1 MPTRS
6 TLVPALGVLLAA
18 LAIPSEVLAFDLHA
32 DLVPASAASTAR
44 GTADCVVAESGL
56 GGSPARRVVCT
67 LRHTQ
72 LSGAP
77 TSAGLFRTGT
87 PVSTL
92 ALVPCNVASS
102 PITCTGDVPAT
113 SVTYS
118 DLQSERMSVG
128 IATAAAPVSP
138 GEVYGRLLRVVDGG
152 APDAGPG
159 DAGPAAPDG
168 GMDASVPVPPLPDA
182 GGPVGDASLPTPND
196 ASAPSPDAAVSPP
209 GDGGGDGEDD
219 GQGASCSAIPIDV
232 SSQPAPVV
240 AVALVAVGLAFARRR
255 RPS

>member
-1 MPTRS
+1 MPIRS
-6 TLVPALGVLLAA
+6 TLLPALGVLLAA

-92 ALVPCNVASS
+92 ALVPCNVAAS
-102 PITCTGDVPAT
+102 PITCTGDVPAA

-159 DAGPAAPDG
+159 DAGPAVRTEAWTPRCPSRRFPTRGAP
-168 GMDASVPVPPLPDA
+168 
-182 GGPVGDASLPTPND
+182 
-196 ASAPSPDAAVSPP
+196 
-209 GDGGGDGEDD
+209 
-219 GQGASCSAIPIDV
+219 
-232 SSQPAPVV
+232 
-240 AVALVAVGLAFARRR
+240 
-255 RPS
+255 